1 MCVCVSQGNARR
13 GKAPRGLATTAQP
26 DASWMVDG
34 GDESGVVEDQALTFR
49 RERKN
54 GPIPIEVRSL
64 RPCRRALQHCFV
76 GQRGCNNDGTFAVHG
91 GGREGGRREEERRRN
106 NPGMQKEQTRKA

>member
-1 MCVCVSQGNARR
+1 MCPKGTRAEAR
-13 GKAPRGLATTAQP
+13 PRGDWPRQP
-26 DASWMVDG
+26 SGMHHGWWMVDG
-34 GDESGVVEDQALTFR
+34 GDESGAVEDQALTFR

-91 GGREGGRREEERRRN
+91 GGREGGRREEETRRN
-106 NPGMQKEQTRKA
+106 NPGMQKEQTGKA